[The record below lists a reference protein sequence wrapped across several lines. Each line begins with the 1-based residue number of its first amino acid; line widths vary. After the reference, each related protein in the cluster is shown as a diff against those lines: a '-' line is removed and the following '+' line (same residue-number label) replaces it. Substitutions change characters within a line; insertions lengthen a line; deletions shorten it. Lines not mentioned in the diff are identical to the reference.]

1 MRLPVKKS
9 SEEAYLKQ
17 EAPVVVDAVLLEGK
31 KILVA
36 DDDEYNILLFHTIL
50 EKWNV
55 AVDLAG
61 NGREA
66 FDMLQKK
73 HYDIVL
79 TDINMPEMS
88 GIELIKKTR
97 QELSGY
103 HDVPFL
109 CITANVFQ
117 DERHELF
124 DNFVL
129 KPFSE
134 QDLFYKIARAL
145 KLEVQFAQ
153 AVSKDKNEVDE
164 TANSEDTVSL
174 CDLEKFAD
182 GDWEMVKSMT
192 QDLISN
198 NRLHMLQ
205 INNALADKD
214 RQRISAVAHKMQPSF
229 AHVNAVHVVNLLLKL
244 EHEEKT
250 MSTAELKTT
259 VKQLNEATSEVF
271 TWLEN
276 KIKHL
281 QGPVN
286 AI

>member
-1 MRLPVKKS
+1 
-9 SEEAYLKQ
+9 
-17 EAPVVVDAVLLEGK
+17 VVVDAVLLEGK